1 MLGIATI
8 VFREGQNLNFA
19 ISGEAIRVAV
29 LSGTVEDKSSG
40 KTAAG
45 EPAITLNHSPN
56 EPNDSALIF
65 KLDRALSAHDWA
77 TVSTYVADGVIDYFG
92 HRNASAAFIRK
103 DMGGDAKTY
112 RWTRTYPDR
121 STFRLSIKNGVVHE
135 SVEEQTEALERSG
148 RHHQTHC
155 LFMIAYE
162 DRNPPRILALT
173 LKVLK

>member
-1 MLGIATI
+1 VLGIATI

-92 HRNASAAFIRK
+92 HRNASPPSSEKIWRATPRRIA
-103 DMGGDAKTY
+103 GPA
-112 RWTRTYPDR
+112 RTQIALHFVYPSR
-121 STFRLSIKNGVVHE
+121 TAS
-135 SVEEQTEALERSG
+135 
-148 RHHQTHC
+148 
-155 LFMIAYE
+155 FMS
-162 DRNPPRILALT
+162 R
-173 LKVLK
+173 